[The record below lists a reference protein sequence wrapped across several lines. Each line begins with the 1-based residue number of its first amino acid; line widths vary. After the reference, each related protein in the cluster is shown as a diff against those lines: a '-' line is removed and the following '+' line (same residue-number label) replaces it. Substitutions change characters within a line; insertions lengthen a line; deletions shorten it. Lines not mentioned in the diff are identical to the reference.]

1 MITETTL
8 PKKENILRYPRLDT
22 ILMVE
27 EFIKRNDGEF
37 KKRKLWESLP
47 KKMMYQTYKIILE
60 YLEESSKIIID
71 KDNIVIWIYDK
82 KNISKILSLGV
93 KLR

>member
-1 MITETTL
+1 M
-8 PKKENILRYPRLDT
+8 PKEKIKYHSPKLES

-27 EFIKRNDGEF
+27 NAIKKYSSQYTIYQLW
-37 KKRKLWESLP
+37 KKIP